1 LNERNSEDRSS
12 NAKAKKKQ
20 NGDRSRL
27 PLKKRKG
34 KWKVIEDQEWSEIEK
49 LLNAK
54 LNVDVRNGIEIA
66 GDMFAYGGLTYT
78 VENSVL
84 TSDTLAQIDSW
95 RAASNKLRRQL
106 QLKPLGST
114 VKLSRRSII
123 RRGKKKQAFKRLKH
137 ATSLEFLGVF
147 LQRAIEAA
155 ELVSLELHGETRNG
169 PIERDLWSAWVT
181 LTARHLRSQNIS
193 VTAASLNKTTKLS
206 PFVELID
213 RLQMHLPTE
222 IQRDHTE
229 EGLTKRVQEALK
241 TMGRLDE
248 KTLLMILAGWGMG
261 IFRRGY
267 PGNVGKMSSTDLE
280 AFVNAVDCVLLSLAD
295 RTAATCRDNKPE
307 KI

>member
-1 LNERNSEDRSS
+1 MNERNSEDRSS

-213 RLQMHLPTE
+213 RLQMHLYRRRPYKASTGSS
-222 IQRDHTE
+222 QNNGTLGRKDTFDD
-229 EGLTKRVQEALK
+229 T
-241 TMGRLDE
+241 GRLGHGYFSSRLSRKCGKNVE
-248 KTLLMILAGWGMG
+248 HGFRG
-261 IFRRGY
+261 IRQCCRLRAPELSRSHSRNL
-267 PGNVGKMSSTDLE
+267 PG
-280 AFVNAVDCVLLSLAD
+280 
-295 RTAATCRDNKPE
+295 
-307 KI
+307 